1 MAFSVKRFV
10 FLQRL
15 NSTEESV
22 EFPDSLNPQ
31 TVSATAVHQIACRLK
46 SERSARL
53 SPPAH
58 QCLLRDERS
67 DIDFEVAGQTLH
79 LQLEE

>member
-10 FLQRL
+10 FPQRL
-15 NSTEESV
+15 KSTEGSV

-31 TVSATAVHQIACRLK
+31 TVPATAVHQIAYRLK

-58 QCLLRDERS
+58 QCLLRYERS
-67 DIDFEVAGQTLH
+67 DTDFKVAGRTLH